1 MKKLTTLNSRAA
13 LNPLYGV
20 YATVFALAV
29 FFGFAADC
37 LAEPRE
43 VKLSKETTPMP
54 KEVENGFN
62 YLFEM
67 IHNRGAEFD
76 ASQVADMV
84 DFVAG
89 CDEDPRDME
98 PKRRGGRGIALR
110 MDLDC
115 GLDRVVKYLY
125 NPDIPNYVIVPS
137 VLRLSGWEPGSDIL
151 NMKGNLWDRLGD
163 LSKPVVLWGKEY
175 ESNTPD
181 SFAGAYY
188 RYDMF
193 RLVVLMEHNGK
204 KVLISVTEQD
214 GDSDVGKKGAI
225 LDDQNWVYF
234 YSGIEGLD
242 RGLISWMDT
251 YMYSS
256 YSVQVYVE
264 NEPGKTR
271 DVLFKWLKAG
281 WSGLNVVMRKH
292 FYEGALRFS
301 ESLKTVLESDVLPPS
316 EELGAMIRNIEALP
330 DEEVDRKI
338 QSYAK
343 TFELMNGNAEAFEKK
358 SFAKILKDGGYA
370 NVLNREERIGI
381 LVMQKL
387 KSILGKPAYVDMSGS
402 ELADALNSET
412 VTTAEP
418 VAAEVPVDSAQAEES
433 EVRKGG

>member
-1 MKKLTTLNSRAA
+1 
-13 LNPLYGV
+13 
-20 YATVFALAV
+20 
-29 FFGFAADC
+29 
-37 LAEPRE
+37 
-43 VKLSKETTPMP
+43 
-54 KEVENGFN
+54 
-62 YLFEM
+62 
-67 IHNRGAEFD
+67 
-76 ASQVADMV
+76 
-84 DFVAG
+84 
-89 CDEDPRDME
+89 
-98 PKRRGGRGIALR
+98 
-110 MDLDC
+110 
-115 GLDRVVKYLY
+115 
-125 NPDIPNYVIVPS
+125 
-137 VLRLSGWEPGSDIL
+137 
-151 NMKGNLWDRLGD
+151 
-163 LSKPVVLWGKEY
+163 
-175 ESNTPD
+175 
-181 SFAGAYY
+181 
-188 RYDMF
+188 MF

-292 FYEGALRFS
+292 IYEGALRFS